1 MASMGPMQN
10 FGGEGEDFSPSRA
23 QRLRQRRGGVAP
35 LAAGHTGQLRPIV
48 KIEQAETFN
57 SPRRFSEN

>member
-23 QRLRQRRGGVAP
+23 QRLRQRWVA
-35 LAAGHTGQLRPIV
+35 LRRQLLGHTGQLRPIV

-57 SPRRFSEN
+57 SPRQFSEN